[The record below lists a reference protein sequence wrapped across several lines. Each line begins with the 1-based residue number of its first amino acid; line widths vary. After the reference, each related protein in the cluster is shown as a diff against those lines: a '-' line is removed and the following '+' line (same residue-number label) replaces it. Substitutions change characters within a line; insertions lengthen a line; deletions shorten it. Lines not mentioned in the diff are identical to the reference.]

1 MDLDT
6 WKDTFQKANPN
17 KYRQFKNKTPQKK
30 DQMATAALYAARQPK
45 IKKK

>member
-6 WKDTFQKANPN
+6 WKDTFQKSNPN